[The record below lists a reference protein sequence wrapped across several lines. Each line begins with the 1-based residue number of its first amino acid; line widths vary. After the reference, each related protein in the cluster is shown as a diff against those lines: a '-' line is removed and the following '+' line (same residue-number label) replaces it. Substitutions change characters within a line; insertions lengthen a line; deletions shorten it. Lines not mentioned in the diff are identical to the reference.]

1 MQPPRKI
8 RSSQRAVTPGHPLD
22 PQARPARQPG
32 QQAGVGMVLLQQHRQ
47 RLCRA
52 GMVDRQPCDDNFR
65 AEALAGDPR
74 RFPARIAAV
83 AAERRE
89 SGEQDDGFALSVH
102 TPTLGGAALP
112 GQTGTNTV
120 GMSGCAGYSGCQ
132 TGESPMKE
140 LKGKVAVITGGNSGI
155 GLGVARSLAA
165 EGVHLVLSGLHGD
178 KSERAA
184 RALADEYGIRAI
196 GVASDASRRE
206 EVEALADLA
215 FKEFG
220 HVDMLVANAGVGL
233 RGAMHKI
240 SDNDWDWLMGVN
252 VRGTYLACSAFI
264 RRFIDQGRPAH
275 ILITGSE
282 QSVGMTPY
290 GSMPIYA
297 ASKHALLGLA
307 DAIRNDYAEN
317 DIAVT
322 LLCPG
327 PVATDIWDIERD
339 RPAQYGQRAASNEE
353 SKKLIMELGMDANL
367 VGRMAVE
374 GVKAGDFYVFTHEYI
389 RDLVE
394 GRYREMIAALDK
406 TDTFAK

>member
-1 MQPPRKI
+1 
-8 RSSQRAVTPGHPLD
+8 
-22 PQARPARQPG
+22 
-32 QQAGVGMVLLQQHRQ
+32 
-47 RLCRA
+47 
-52 GMVDRQPCDDNFR
+52 
-65 AEALAGDPR
+65 
-74 RFPARIAAV
+74 
-83 AAERRE
+83 
-89 SGEQDDGFALSVH
+89 
-102 TPTLGGAALP
+102 
-112 GQTGTNTV
+112 
-120 GMSGCAGYSGCQ
+120 
-132 TGESPMKE
+132 MKD
-140 LKGKVAVITGGNSGI
+140 LKNKVAVVTGGNSGI
-155 GLGVARSLAA
+155 GLGVARALAA
-165 EGVHLVLSGLHGD
+165 EGVHLMLSGLHGD

-184 RALADEYGIRAI
+184 TALADEYGIRAI
-196 GVASDASRRE
+196 GVASDASKRE

-220 HVDMLVANAGVGL
+220 HVDIVVANAGVGL

-240 SDNDWDWLMGVN
+240 SDNDWDWLMSVN

-264 RRFIDQGRPAH
+264 RRFIEQGSPAH

-307 DAIRNDYAEN
+307 DAIRNDYAGN
-317 DIAVT
+317 GIAVT

-374 GVKAGDFYVFTHEYI
+374 GVKADDFYVFTHEYI

-406 TDTFAK
+406 TDAFSK